1 MPEHF
6 VWSSFIQELL
16 TLPEL
21 EYSAIDSPQA
31 AGMIT
36 KKQWKL
42 YLELRRLTL
51 EQWRLTLQLGRFTLE
66 FWKLTLVAAYPGVV
80 KSQFGEGKCHQGAA

>member
-1 MPEHF
+1 LTLPALGSSSSLQGLPKGALPEHF

-31 AGMIT
+31 AGMVT

-42 YLELRRLTL
+42 YLELRRLT
-51 EQWRLTLQLGRFTLE
+51 WSNG
-66 FWKLTLVAAYPGVV
+66 G
-80 KSQFGEGKCHQGAA
+80 